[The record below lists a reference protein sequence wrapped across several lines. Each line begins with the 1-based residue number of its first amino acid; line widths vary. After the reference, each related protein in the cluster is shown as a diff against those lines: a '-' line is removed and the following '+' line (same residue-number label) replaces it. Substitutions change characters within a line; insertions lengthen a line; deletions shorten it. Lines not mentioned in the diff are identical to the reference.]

1 MNMKAG
7 EVSILLGP
15 RYEDFA
21 VENKGGKKG
30 ENKARLWSNVKWCR
44 VLNVGTSVS
53 VRAWLEGV
61 VCKAVLSGQDP
72 AMSAG

>member
-1 MNMKAG
+1 MKAG
-7 EVSILLGP
+7 DASIFPDTVRDARRYKAVSL
-15 RYEDFA
+15 
-21 VENKGGKKG
+21 KG

-53 VRAWLEGV
+53 VRVWLEGV
-61 VCKAVLSGQDP
+61 VCKAALPGDDP

>member
-1 MNMKAG
+1 MKAG
-7 EVSILLGP
+7 DVSIFLDTVRDAR
-15 RYEDFA
+15 RYKA
-21 VENKGGKKG
+21 VSLKG

-53 VRAWLEGV
+53 VRVWLEGV
-61 VCKAVLSGQDP
+61 VCKAALPGDDP

>member
-7 EVSILLGP
+7 DVSIPL
-15 RYEDFA
+15 EDFLEWNA
-21 VENKGGKKG
+21 VSRSG
-30 ENKARLWSNVKWCR
+30 ESKARLWSNVKWCR

-53 VRAWLEGV
+53 VIAWLEGV
-61 VCKAVLSGQDP
+61 VCKAVLSGEDP